1 MATDLYLPHAIK
13 FASGNAITQIDNL
26 SPDFGLEDLTV
37 YSASEIL
44 PGFTG
49 SMSHQPALMASTT
62 QIADILDRCDTP
74 STGPVCGAFSSSNID
89 IEWRLMSNL
98 TGRVAAATTSHKRT
112 RSTHALLCWESI
124 SGSIGSLAN
133 VSFRLEPI
141 SNSGAAPWSYT
152 SGVALGATSAVQAVY
167 EPGPVVLDG
176 STLCAQGWSWNNG
189 LSYQRRRCGS
199 SAYVE
204 FLAVDRVRPVVTVDV
219 EDVTTALALIP
230 AGGALTS
237 LVCYLRKKNQ
247 SGINVAD
254 GTATHIALSGS
265 VGTVKPRN
273 PKQLEIHLH
282 SFSFDTTSAIS

>member
-1 MATDLYLPHAIK
+1 MATDLYLPHAIV
-13 FASGNAITQIDNL
+13 FASGNAITQLDSL
-26 SPDFGLEDLTV
+26 TPDFGLDDLTV

-49 SMSHQPALMASTT
+49 SYSHQPVLNASTT
-62 QIADILDRCDTP
+62 QIVDILDRCTVP
-74 STGPVCGAFSSSNID
+74 STGPVCGSFSSSNID

-124 SGSIGSLAN
+124 QGSIGSLATVN
-133 VSFRLEPI
+133 FRLEPI
-141 SNSGAAPWSYT
+141 SSSGAAPWSYT
-152 SGVALGATSAVQAVY
+152 SGVALGGTSAVQKVF
-167 EPGPVVLDG
+167 EVGPVVLDG
-176 STLCAQGWSWNNG
+176 STLCAQGWSWNNN

-219 EDVTTALALIP
+219 EDVTTALALLP

-237 LVCYLRKKNQ
+237 LVCYLRHKSQ

-254 GTATHIALSGS
+254 GTATHIALSAS
-265 VGTVKPRN
+265 AGTVKPIGPR
-273 PKQLEIHLH
+273 QLAIHLH